1 MVTIA
6 WSPKL
11 NTAVRAWK
19 KRDISSIENTSKPN
33 FALNYYGLSQN
44 EKHAFGLIASEKPV
58 TGGINGLWF

>member
-44 EKHAFGLIASEKPV
+44 EKHAFGPLA
-58 TGGINGLWF
+58 